1 MAQLK
6 VILTDDFGHEISY
19 HEYVVGEEINNLS
32 RIERKVEELRPQIL
46 SDITRDLLLHEQAE
60 YKKNELSEQRQLSD
74 KNQDDQRKFW
84 VWSNQ
89 VSDWKREQ

>member
-6 VILTDDFGHEISY
+6 VTLTDDFGNELGY

-60 YKKNELSEQRQLSD
+60 YKKNELSEQRELSD
-74 KNQDDQRKFW
+74 KNQDD
-84 VWSNQ
+84 
-89 VSDWKREQ
+89 

>member
-46 SDITRDLLLHEQAE
+46 SDITKDLLTHEQSE
-60 YKKNELSEQRQLSD
+60 YKKNELSEQRKLSVE
-74 KNQDDQRKFW
+74 NQDD
-84 VWSNQ
+84 
-89 VSDWKREQ
+89 

>member
-6 VILTDDFGHEISY
+6 VTLTDDFGNELSY

-46 SDITRDLLLHEQAE
+46 SDITRDLLVHEQAE
-60 YKKNELSEQRQLSD
+60 YKKNELFEQRELSD
-74 KNQDDQRKFW
+74 KNQDD
-84 VWSNQ
+84 
-89 VSDWKREQ
+89 KREF

>member
-6 VILTDDFGHEISY
+6 VTLTDDFGNELSY

-89 VSDWKREQ
+89 VSD